1 LWLYFAEEILLED
14 LWVNLLAGFIASICT
29 ITVIDNILKKQIEKD
44 NLPLKL
50 AMYRDVQLF
59 VSRLISLW
67 QEMYVQS
74 VVLEKKLLISELF
87 TSENINKIYTQLD
100 LEGFPNVTP
109 RQNWFNYIDNAQRD
123 LCERGNKILD
133 RYIKFNEPE
142 LMQAIHHTIND
153 SAFIGSLEVVNRIRI
168 SDELYNIPRCPI
180 LEFHIPPPSNTDF
193 EMINCLFEWCRFQY
207 KILSIDYKVYAI
219 EEAVVVINPNTS
231 PNSVMTQ
238 EKINQK
244 NDEYNNWVKATMT
257 GT

>member
-1 LWLYFAEEILLED
+1 MKKLWSKLKEFAKKNIALLITIGFSILFLILWLYFAEEILLED

-123 LCERGNKILD
+123 LCERGFGHG
-133 RYIKFNEPE
+133 YI
-142 LMQAIHHTIND
+142 
-153 SAFIGSLEVVNRIRI
+153 
-168 SDELYNIPRCPI
+168 
-180 LEFHIPPPSNTDF
+180 
-193 EMINCLFEWCRFQY
+193 
-207 KILSIDYKVYAI
+207 
-219 EEAVVVINPNTS
+219 
-231 PNSVMTQ
+231 
-238 EKINQK
+238 
-244 NDEYNNWVKATMT
+244 
-257 GT
+257 